1 MSSISFW
8 NGASGMRAYQSKL
21 DVVSHNIANLNTNGY
36 KAQRAAFDDL
46 IRTRMNTNVEGNNL
60 VGHGVKQQYIDNLMT
75 QGSLQ
80 ETGYDL
86 DFGIAG
92 DGFFA
97 VDANGQREY
106 TRNGAFNL
114 SVAGNQATLVTNDG
128 AFVLD
133 KNGQRITLPYTD
145 GQVDSTGLTERLG
158 VWGFANP
165 YGLVAENNSRFTQS
179 GNSGQAALLAQNAG
193 PNAQRYELKQHYL
206 ELSGVDLSK
215 QMVEVIEAQRA
226 FQMNSRVVQTA
237 DQIADELNNL
247 R

>member
-21 DVVSHNIANLNTNGY
+21 DVVAHNIANVNTNGY
-36 KAQRAAFDDL
+36 KTQRAAFDDL
-46 IRTRMNTNVEGNNL
+46 IRTQMNTNVEGNNL

-80 ETGYDL
+80 ETGFDL
-86 DFGIAG
+86 DFAIAG
-92 DGFFA
+92 EGFFG
-97 VDANGQREY
+97 VDANGVREY
-106 TRNGAFNL
+106 TRNGAFHI

-133 KNGQRITLPYTD
+133 RNGQRIQLPYTN
-145 GQVDSTGLTERLG
+145 GQLDTTGLAQRLG
-158 VWGFANP
+158 VWNFANP
-165 YGLVAENNSRFTQS
+165 YGLVSEDNARFSQS
-179 GNSGQAALLAQNAG
+179 DNSGAPTLTAQAGAG
-193 PNAQRYELKQHYL
+193 AQRTEVKQYYL
-206 ELSGVDLSK
+206 ELSGVELSK

>member
-21 DVVSHNIANLNTNGY
+21 DVVAHNIANVNTSGY

-46 IRTRMNTNVEGNNL
+46 IRTQMNTNVEGNNM

-75 QGSLQ
+75 PGSLQ

-86 DFGIAG
+86 DFAIAG
-92 DGFFA
+92 DGFFG
-97 VDANGQREY
+97 VDMNGQREF
-106 TRNGAFNL
+106 TRNGAFHL
-114 SVAGNQATLVTNDG
+114 SVANNQATLVTNDG
-128 AFVLD
+128 GFVLD
-133 KNGQRITLPYTD
+133 KNGQRITLPYTN
-145 GQVDSTGLTERLG
+145 GKVDTSGLTQRLG

-165 YGLVAENNSRFTQS
+165 YGLVAENNARFTQS
-179 GNSGQAALLAQNAG
+179 ENSGQAALLAQG
-193 PNAQRYELKQHYL
+193 GTPNVRGYELKQNYL
-206 ELSGVDLSK
+206 ELSGVELSE
-215 QMVEVIEAQRA
+215 QMVEIIEAQRA

-237 DQIADELNNL
+237 DQIAEELNNL